1 MKLVSSSSYK
11 AVVHS
16 SSHSRKLAL
25 SFTKKNTDFI
35 LRENEP
41 LFLVKILETE
51 QINRQ
56 IRDKKQVRHYKGDL
70 R

>member
-1 MKLVSSSSYK
+1 MKLVSSSYYK

-16 SSHSRKLAL
+16 SSHSGKLSL
-25 SFTKKNTDFI
+25 SFKKKNTNFI
-35 LRENEP
+35 LREKEP

-51 QINRQ
+51 QINHQ